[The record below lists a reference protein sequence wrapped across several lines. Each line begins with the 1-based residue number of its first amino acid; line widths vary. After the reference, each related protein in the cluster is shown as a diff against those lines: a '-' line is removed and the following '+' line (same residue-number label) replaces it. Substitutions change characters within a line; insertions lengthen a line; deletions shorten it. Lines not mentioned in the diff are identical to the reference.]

1 MGWGGTVERRRGLAK
16 KAAGKGE
23 GRGADCERR
32 MRGGGG
38 EAVADTDLSPG
49 MNAPNLW
56 QPKEEEGEERAPP
69 QINFAKEEEEEA
81 DSPSPTFCPRKKMGF
96 GERKNGEGGHG
107 GERRRRKRSQS
118 PERLNGLLGHS
129 PWVKGEKRRGGVV
142 WRDFFL
148 SVCLA
153 YILYRTF
160 ITQKL
165 PRVKL

>member
-1 MGWGGTVERRRGLAK
+1 M
-16 KAAGKGE
+16 
-23 GRGADCERR
+23 
-32 MRGGGG
+32 
-38 EAVADTDLSPG
+38 ADTDLSPG

-81 DSPSPTFCPRKKMGF
+81 DSLSPTFCPRKKMGF

-129 PWVKGEKRRGGVV
+129 LWVKGEKRREGVV
-142 WRDFFL
+142 WGDFFL

-153 YILYRTF
+153 YMLYFCHAKVTPRKIMRGGNFEIEKRVSYDEGGVDLGKSQSAPAVCTILLSSMHYT
-160 ITQKL
+160 
-165 PRVKL
+165 

>member
-1 MGWGGTVERRRGLAK
+1 M
-16 KAAGKGE
+16 
-23 GRGADCERR
+23 
-32 MRGGGG
+32 
-38 EAVADTDLSPG
+38 ADTDLSPG

-129 PWVKGEKRRGGVV
+129 PWVKGEKRRGASSGEI
-142 WRDFFL
+142 FFFCL
-148 SVCLA
+148 SVWHTYCTELLSRKSYPA
-153 YILYRTF
+153 
-160 ITQKL
+160 
-165 PRVKL
+165 

>member
-1 MGWGGTVERRRGLAK
+1 MPRKRQGR
-16 KAAGKGE
+16 E

-81 DSPSPTFCPRKKMGF
+81 QTVPRQLFVRGRKWVWRKK
-96 GERKNGEGGHG
+96 K
-107 GERRRRKRSQS
+107 
-118 PERLNGLLGHS
+118 
-129 PWVKGEKRRGGVV
+129 W
-142 WRDFFL
+142 
-148 SVCLA
+148 
-153 YILYRTF
+153 
-160 ITQKL
+160 
-165 PRVKL
+165 